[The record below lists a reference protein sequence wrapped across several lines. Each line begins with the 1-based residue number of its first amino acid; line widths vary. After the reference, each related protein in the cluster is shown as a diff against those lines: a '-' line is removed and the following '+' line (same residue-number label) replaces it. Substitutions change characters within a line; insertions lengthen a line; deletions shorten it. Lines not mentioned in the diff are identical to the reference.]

1 MTAAER
7 ISSLVILPSLV
18 LIGWAKLPSS
28 MEVPSNNPSFCFPI
42 PLSGCGITLW
52 AVEGGHARASWNI
65 SYRGQRKDR
74 ASSPGVLPLNE
85 TGGKLTYRVIV
96 TNIAEGG

>member
-52 AVEGGHARASWNI
+52 GGV
-65 SYRGQRKDR
+65 
-74 ASSPGVLPLNE
+74 GVQQQAGTFPAGVREKTGLPALVFYLLMRLGE
-85 TGGKLTYRVIV
+85 S
-96 TNIAEGG
+96 